1 MLGFP
6 TCFLG
11 VDASPWL
18 TFVEWSFI
26 SFSRTILDLA
36 VDLHVFTLGVDD
48 VTTVLDLLG
57 VGVTGAGVGVEGLS
71 FISTS
76 SSSDIMMIG

>member
-1 MLGFP
+1 M
-6 TCFLG
+6 
-11 VDASPWL
+11 
-18 TFVEWSFI
+18 
-26 SFSRTILDLA
+26 
-36 VDLHVFTLGVDD
+36 
-48 VTTVLDLLG
+48 TTVLDLLG